1 MQETFLK
8 SFFLTE
14 VESAELCNVFAGCQI
29 TIVMLCSSPSLGQ
42 GKITLH
48 DVKILVF
55 VFYLISVHLELG
67 MC

>member
-1 MQETFLK
+1 MCLLGVR
-8 SFFLTE
+8 SP
-14 VESAELCNVFAGCQI
+14 
-29 TIVMLCSSPSLGQ
+29 SSCCVLPPSLGQ

>member
-1 MQETFLK
+1 MQETSLK
-8 SFFLTE
+8 SFFLRE
-14 VESAELCNVFAGCQI
+14 VEAAELCNVFAWCQI
-29 TIVMLCSSPSLGQ
+29 TIIMLCSSSEFRT

-48 DVKILVF
+48 DVKIHVF

>member
-1 MQETFLK
+1 MQGTSLK
-8 SFFLTE
+8 SFFLRE
-14 VESAELCNVFAGCQI
+14 VEAAELCNVLAGCQV
-29 TIVMLCSSPSLGQ
+29 TIVMLCSSSKFRT

-48 DVKILVF
+48 GVKILVF